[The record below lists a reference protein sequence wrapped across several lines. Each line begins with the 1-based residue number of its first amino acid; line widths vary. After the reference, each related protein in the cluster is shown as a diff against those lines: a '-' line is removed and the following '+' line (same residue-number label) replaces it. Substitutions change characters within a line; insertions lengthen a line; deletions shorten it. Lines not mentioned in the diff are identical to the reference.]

1 MVGSSTS
8 PSKRAFPV
16 LALAAV
22 GLVGLVGTA
31 GPVGAGVGDGMSL
44 DEVKCQNG
52 STIVVTFVGN
62 SSGQTQQFDV
72 RLDGTR
78 SFANWPLSLPTGS
91 GGLEPTS
98 VPGLVAGSEHVWV
111 MYREGALAKETPF
124 VAPECADNQQA
135 VLPEPPSSESP
146 PPTPPP
152 VEAVPG
158 LSKPGKV
165 AGLTARVKKGNL
177 KLSWDRTPRAEFYLV
192 KVGRTAKKTAKPR
205 MAIKV
210 KSGEKLIIKVRA
222 SNNAGLGPWTRTTLR
237 PE

>member
-72 RLDGTR
+72 RLDGTPCGR
-78 SFANWPLSLPTGS
+78 KGITARRKLGAAF
-91 GGLEPTS
+91 
-98 VPGLVAGSEHVWV
+98 VPEERLGHG
-111 MYREGALAKETPF
+111 
-124 VAPECADNQQA
+124 
-135 VLPEPPSSESP
+135 
-146 PPTPPP
+146 
-152 VEAVPG
+152 AVPRFR
-158 LSKPGKV
+158 LSDSV
-165 AGLTARVKKGNL
+165 
-177 KLSWDRTPRAEFYLV
+177 
-192 KVGRTAKKTAKPR
+192 
-205 MAIKV
+205 
-210 KSGEKLIIKVRA
+210 
-222 SNNAGLGPWTRTTLR
+222 TR
-237 PE
+237 